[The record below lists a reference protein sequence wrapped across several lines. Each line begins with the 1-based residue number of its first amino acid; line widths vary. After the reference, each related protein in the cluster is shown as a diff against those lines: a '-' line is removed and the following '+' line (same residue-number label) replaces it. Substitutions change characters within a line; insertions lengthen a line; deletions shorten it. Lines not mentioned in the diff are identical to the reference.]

1 MRIRRHSAPQEDAA
15 IDLAPMLDFFLNLL
29 IFFIVSA
36 AFVTEAGIRVN
47 RPSAQTAVKEDSTSI
62 FVAVSKDGEIWI
74 DRQRVDIRTL
84 RTTIQRMRADR
95 PKSAV
100 VIQADQDARAGL
112 VVEAMDQAR
121 LAGVQNVAV
130 AATPIR

>member
-29 IFFIVSA
+29 IFFIISA
-36 AFVTEAGIRVN
+36 AFVTEAGIRVS

-74 DRQRVDIRTL
+74 DRQHVDIRTL
-84 RTTIQRMRADR
+84 RTVIQRMRTQR
-95 PKSAV
+95 PKAAV

-121 LAGVQNVAV
+121 LAGVLNVAV